1 MKPDNVNTVFLTG
14 ATSNIMSTFLFQCA
28 NYYSEQG
35 FKVLYIAPS
44 PWEKLPP
51 IIHGT
56 DQPTRDTVSLIRF
69 FYFQQWQD
77 LLKHMFK
84 MHIHPY
90 VPRVIIIEKLNYYCK
105 LFPEEENT
113 QEKYEHEVHSAKIC
127 ASLIDATSVCAKRCK
142 NDTVL
147 LVSFEQNQRQGNL
160 VNMIVD
166 TYFSS
171 TLWLFDETNEENKD
185 IISIKSSSCAGLGKH
200 AKLEFIHLKESETL
214 ILQKIVNFA
223 GLTL

>member
-1 MKPDNVNTVFLTG
+1 SWSLLVVRHFKK
-14 ATSNIMSTFLFQCA
+14 ATTAGKLGKKTNKAAQAVCR
-28 NYYSEQG
+28 
-35 FKVLYIAPS
+35 IATKLSHLDACPS
-44 PWEKLPP
+44 L
-51 IIHGT
+51 
-56 DQPTRDTVSLIRF
+56 LI
-69 FYFQQWQD
+69 YFQQWQD

-90 VPRVIIIEKLNYYCK
+90 VPRVIIVEKLNYYCK
-105 LFPEEENT
+105 LFPEEENI

-223 GLTL
+223 GLTQ